1 MDYRRPG
8 FPGVKDDRDGMADLA
23 GCADLGAGAS
33 GPAVL
38 HRAGLGARRKGLDD
52 EALREVVRKV
62 VPLNMGAL
70 LFSVLGLM
78 MVIMGIFLG

>member
-1 MDYRRPG
+1 MEILIWVG
-8 FPGVKDDRDGMADLA
+8 AAISV
-23 GCADLGAGAS
+23 LGLLGL
-33 GPAVL
+33 GYCILRVL
-38 HRAGLGARRKGLDD
+38 RAKRAGLD
-52 EALREVVRKV
+52 EDTLRAEVAKV

>member
-1 MDYRRPG
+1 MEW
-8 FPGVKDDRDGMADLA
+8 LIW
-23 GCADLGAGAS
+23 LGALIS
-33 GPAVL
+33 VL
-38 HRAGLGARRKGLDD
+38 GLLGLLFCIARVWGERRKGLDD